1 MTRSIVATF
10 LLAAGLSLSPMAGPS
25 ADAQP
30 KPPAVKQAPKTKTTN
45 GRPRAVRFANPPLAV
60 RNVRP
65 QRTATNTNVR
75 NARATAG
82 ATMGRTNTA
91 PRRVRFR
98 NTDRGV
104 AGEQG
109 SARRRWSMETNRP
122 PVPTSRNPKRTTKR
136 GANGKSKRAKSAK
149 KGPQPPRARRGS
161 DASVELQRTRR
172 NRLGVPVQA
181 SQTLPYNAGAQ
192 GAAYRAIGNVSAIP
206 TPQTRNTQSTY
217 MHGKTRNIK
226 SAKPTE

>member
-1 MTRSIVATF
+1 MTRSLIATLF
-10 LLAAGLSLSPMAGPS
+10 LAAGLSLSPMAVPS
-25 ADAQP
+25 AEAQP
-30 KPPAVKQAPKTKTTN
+30 KPPVAKKAPKAKTTT
-45 GRPRAVRFANPPLAV
+45 GRPRAVRMANPPARV
-60 RNVRP
+60 RSVRP
-65 QRTATNTNVR
+65 QRTAANSNVR
-75 NARATAG
+75 SARATAG
-82 ATMGRTNTA
+82 TTMGRTSTA

-98 NTDRGV
+98 STDRGV

-122 PVPTSRNPKRTTKR
+122 PVPVSRSPKRTVKR
-136 GANGKSKRAKSAK
+136 GANDKRKRAKSAK

-172 NRLGVPVQA
+172 NRLGVPVQP

-192 GAAYRAIGNVSAIP
+192 GAAYRAIGNVSAVP
-206 TPQTRNTQSTY
+206 TPQTRNTQRTY

-226 SAKPTE
+226 SAKPPE